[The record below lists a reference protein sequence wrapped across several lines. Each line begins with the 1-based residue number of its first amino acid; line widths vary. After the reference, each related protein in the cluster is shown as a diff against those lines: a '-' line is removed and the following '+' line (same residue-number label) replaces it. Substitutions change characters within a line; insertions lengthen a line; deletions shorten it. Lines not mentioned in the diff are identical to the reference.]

1 MAKQIGRLVEWSV
14 CCKVRLAADW
24 EQLILEQEFAMKVR
38 PIVGTVPN
46 RHIDRLAREIHIMR
60 FEGKANLDIR
70 ERLVE
75 PPQSRK
81 KPVDREILEHA
92 DAKRCLGLLLMDV
105 DDGGR
110 EVSEG
115 ITEGWKKTLATLRQ
129 NDPTSFPSDELDAE
143 ILLKLANLMTDR

>member
-1 MAKQIGRLVEWSV
+1 
-14 CCKVRLAADW
+14 
-24 EQLILEQEFAMKVR
+24 
-38 PIVGTVPN
+38 
-46 RHIDRLAREIHIMR
+46 
-60 FEGKANLDIR
+60 
-70 ERLVE
+70 
-75 PPQSRK
+75 
-81 KPVDREILEHA
+81 
-92 DAKRCLGLLLMDV
+92 MDV